1 MYKDIVDAFK
11 RSLSDLDW
19 MDKKSA
25 KAASEKANAIRIKVG
40 YPVSPDTENPASI
53 ASYYRTVNIDKGKFL
68 ENMLSAS

>member
-1 MYKDIVDAFK
+1 
-11 RSLSDLDW
+11 

-40 YPVSPDTENPASI
+40 YPISPDTENPASI